1 MHHSRKSGFVSSG
14 SHVLVEGAPD
24 RHTRAVKNQDRYIA
38 LCAIG
43 LEKICAAELD
53 RLGFGCVE
61 RNPGMIVFEAP
72 DLDQGAALARANLR
86 LRTAERVLVQPG
98 HFPARDFGEF
108 FDGVASMPWE
118 RWLRRD
124 ARVVIERVRTRDS
137 ALASQTSLQSLAQ
150 KAIYDRMMKTHRIGR
165 MAETGGTVS
174 LRVYLDRD
182 MARIGLDTSG
192 DALHKRGYRLSGGP
206 APLKETLAAG
216 LLFMAG
222 WARRLALH
230 DPFCGSG
237 SIAIEAALYATD
249 RAPGLVRHFAFET
262 MPFCDARSV
271 AAEREAAEA
280 AVRRDVRVRILA
292 TDSDAAAIEA
302 ARSNARRAGVESL
315 IEFARADA
323 RDAAPR
329 DGEGILLAN
338 PPYGQ
343 RLGTPEEAHAL
354 YASLSGMR
362 DRYRD
367 SGWGMGFITN
377 GPDFPEHF
385 GARPA
390 HSRKVVNGAEEQYF
404 HWYPALPERRGLS

>member
-1 MHHSRKSGFVSSG
+1 M
-14 SHVLVEGAPD
+14 LVEGAAY
-24 RHTRAVKNQDRYIA
+24 RHTRHVKTPDRFIA

-43 LEKICAAELD
+43 LEKICAAELS
-53 RLGFGCVE
+53 RLEFSIVE
-61 RNPGMIVFEAP
+61 RHAGMIVFESPALGQ
-72 DLDQGAALARANLR
+72 DAALARANLR
-86 LRTAERVLVQPG
+86 LRTAERILLQPG
-98 HFPARDFGEF
+98 HFPARDFDEY
-108 FDGVASMPWE
+108 FDAIAAMPWE
-118 RWLRRD
+118 RWIRRD

-150 KAIYDRMMKTHRIGR
+150 KAIYDRMMRVHRIGR
-165 MAETGGTVS
+165 MAESGPEVS

-182 MARIGLDTSG
+182 MARIGVDSSG
-192 DALHKRGYRLSGGP
+192 DALHKRGYRLAGGP

-237 SIAIEAALYATD
+237 SIAIEAAMYATD
-249 RAPGLVRHFAFET
+249 RAPGLARRFAFES
-262 MPFCDARSV
+262 MPSCDARSV
-271 AAEREAAEA
+271 GAERAAAEA

-292 TDSDAAAIEA
+292 TDADASALEA
-302 ARSNARRAGVESL
+302 ARANARRAGVESL

-323 RDAAPR
+323 RDASPR
-329 DGEGILLAN
+329 EPGGVLLAN

-354 YASLSGMR
+354 YASLADMR
-362 DRYRD
+362 GRYANA
-367 SGWGMGFITN
+367 GWGMGFITN
-377 GPDFPEHF
+377 SQEFPEYF

-404 HWYPALPERRGLS
+404 HWYPGTKQELAD